1 MKKKTIIIIIT
12 LVTITILSLFSIY
25 YDGARVRN
33 GKEPKLT
40 LKIVTNEGKKVTY
53 LGLGYK
59 VIRYPNSTPK
69 EPYENNVGVKFGNWF
84 MKYDKPKKEES
95 IPLDK
100 IPIQNENIEKEDI
113 VTDNN
118 DEQNESNNE
127 KLESNKE
134 QYNNNNQEDDKN
146 ELTPPV
152 INEKPEPENNN
163 LVIKNITDTTKLSS
177 NFACAQAIDVFY
189 EDSNYKYYYTCIRS
203 NYIVVEYTNG
213 TKENIK
219 VALKNNRIKITDLDK
234 YNISYLK
241 EQKQTSIK

>member
-1 MKKKTIIIIIT
+1 MKKKTIIIVIT
-12 LVTITILSLFSIY
+12 LVAMTILSLFSIY
-25 YDGARVRN
+25 YDSARVRN
-33 GKEPKLT
+33 GKEPRLT

-84 MKYDKPKKEES
+84 MKYDKPKKEE
-95 IPLDK
+95 
-100 IPIQNENIEKEDI
+100 I
-113 VTDNN
+113 VTNN
-118 DEQNESNNE
+118 KDVQNESNNDNI
-127 KLESNKE
+127 ESNKE
-134 QYNNNNQEDDKN
+134 HNNNLENQENNKS

-189 EDSNYKYYYTCIRS
+189 EDSNYKYYYTCIKS
-203 NYIVVEYTNG
+203 NYIIVEYTNG

-219 VALKNNRIKITDLDK
+219 VALKNNHIKITDLDK

>member
-1 MKKKTIIIIIT
+1 MKKKTIIIVIT

-25 YDGARVRN
+25 YDSARVRN
-33 GKEPKLT
+33 GKEPRLT

-95 IPLDK
+95 IPLDE
-100 IPIQNENIEKEDI
+100 IPTQNENIKKEEI
-113 VTDNN
+113 VTNN
-118 DEQNESNNE
+118 KDAQNESNNDNI
-127 KLESNKE
+127 ESNKE
-134 QYNNNNQEDDKN
+134 QNNNLENQENDKN

-152 INEKPEPENNN
+152 INEKPEDNN

-189 EDSNYKYYYTCIRS
+189 EDSNYKYYYTCIKS
-203 NYIVVEYTNG
+203 NYIIVEYTNG

-219 VALKNNRIKITDLDK
+219 VALKNNHIKITDLDK